1 MNAAPPVPLVE
12 SRQAAVARLAYA
24 VEKPGTVALLCGPA
38 GTGKTLVLERLV
50 AAVVQADRAAEVR
63 RLREWAE
70 GSMST
75 AVPSVVVV
83 DDAHECD
90 AAALVDVV
98 DRCRARRPDVSLVF
112 AGQGRLLSIVARDSR
127 LERAVRLRAVLRPF
141 APAESRAVLDALLF
155 PRLGLEHDEELR
167 AVLAVTIHE
176 IAAGI
181 PAAVE
186 RLADLAVVVAA
197 GRPDRRLD
205 PADVEAIH
213 RRLCLTAA

>member
-1 MNAAPPVPLVE
+1 MSIPSPVPLVE

-24 VEKPGTVALLCGPA
+24 VEKPGTIALLCGPA
-38 GTGKTLVLERLV
+38 GTGKTLVLDRL
-50 AAVVQADRAAEVR
+50 AAALVQAGRTAEVR

-70 GSMST
+70 GTTST
-75 AVPSVVVV
+75 VPNVVLC
-83 DDAHECD
+83 DDAHERD

-98 DRCRARRPDVSLVF
+98 DRCRAGRPDVSLVF
-112 AGQGRLLSIVARDSR
+112 ASQGRLLSLVARDAR
-127 LERAVRLRAVLRPF
+127 LERSVRLRAVLRPF
-141 APAESRAVLDALLF
+141 ALAESRAVLDALLF
-155 PRLGLEHDEELR
+155 PRLGLGLHATHRD
-167 AVLAVTIHE
+167 AVAVTIHE

-197 GRPDRRLD
+197 ARPDRRID

>member
-1 MNAAPPVPLVE
+1 
-12 SRQAAVARLAYA
+12 
-24 VEKPGTVALLCGPA
+24 
-38 GTGKTLVLERLV
+38 
-50 AAVVQADRAAEVR
+50 
-63 RLREWAE
+63 
-70 GSMST
+70 
-75 AVPSVVVV
+75 
-83 DDAHECD
+83 
-90 AAALVDVV
+90 
-98 DRCRARRPDVSLVF
+98 
-112 AGQGRLLSIVARDSR
+112 
-127 LERAVRLRAVLRPF
+127 VLRPF

-155 PRLGLEHDEELR
+155 PQLGLGPDAAKR
-167 AVLAVTIHE
+167 DAVAVTIHE